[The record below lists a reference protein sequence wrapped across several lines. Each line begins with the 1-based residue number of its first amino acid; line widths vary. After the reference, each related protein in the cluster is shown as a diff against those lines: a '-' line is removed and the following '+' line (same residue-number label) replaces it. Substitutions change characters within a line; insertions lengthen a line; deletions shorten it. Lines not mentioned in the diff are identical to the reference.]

1 MTTMD
6 RPRSSAGI
14 RPGLLIPEIEN
25 DLTRRD
31 FLTGAGS
38 LLVLGAAGCGG
49 ETAGDESP
57 EGRVIRHE
65 LGETRVPENPE
76 RLLVLDLSLLDMA
89 LALGVVPA
97 GASPIFPTEREP
109 GPFVSYLGEEVEGV
123 EVVGEPGQPNLETV
137 ANFGPD
143 LIVGSSFLMEEVYD
157 QLSEVAPTVAMDTFN
172 SARWKETTFPLLGET
187 LGRSEEVGEVLSR
200 YEERVEEVRSVVGDP
215 EEIEASSVSAY
226 DDRLTINGTAHPG
239 CLVLEDV
246 GFSRPE
252 AQRFEL
258 SEDDLTSAA
267 ISEERIPDMDGD
279 AIFVGSVSDAALEN
293 LRDNP
298 LWQRLEAVREGRV
311 YEVGQ
316 EAWIFPGPSAANSV
330 LDDIEK
336 SLA

>member
-38 LLVLGAAGCGG
+38 L
-49 ETAGDESP
+49 
-57 EGRVIRHE
+57 
-65 LGETRVPENPE
+65 
-76 RLLVLDLSLLDMA
+76 
-89 LALGVVPA
+89 
-97 GASPIFPTEREP
+97 
-109 GPFVSYLGEEVEGV
+109 
-123 EVVGEPGQPNLETV
+123 
-137 ANFGPD
+137 
-143 LIVGSSFLMEEVYD
+143 
-157 QLSEVAPTVAMDTFN
+157 
-172 SARWKETTFPLLGET
+172 
-187 LGRSEEVGEVLSR
+187 
-200 YEERVEEVRSVVGDP
+200 
-215 EEIEASSVSAY
+215 
-226 DDRLTINGTAHPG
+226 
-239 CLVLEDV
+239 LVLEDV

-316 EAWIFPGPSAANSV
+316 EAWIFPGPSAADSV